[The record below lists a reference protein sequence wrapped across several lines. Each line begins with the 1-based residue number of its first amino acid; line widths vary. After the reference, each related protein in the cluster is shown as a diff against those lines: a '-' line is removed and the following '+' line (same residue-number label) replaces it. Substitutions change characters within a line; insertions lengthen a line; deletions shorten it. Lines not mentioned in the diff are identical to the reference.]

1 MILTMS
7 TQVADGLPAVSQRL
21 QFDVPT
27 GHLTFGSPDCDCDI
41 DTNVADSPFPGM
53 SVELLTASDCEI
65 LVVDDEPD
73 IRKMLQLLLQEE
85 GYKVS
90 DAADGVI
97 GLARLRASSHPLVVL
112 LDYKMPRMNGAEL
125 LEAVMA
131 DPELAGRHAFIF
143 LTANLPLFSP
153 ALRQLL
159 AAAAIP
165 VIQKPFLI
173 SDVLDG
179 IEHAIAG
186 LQSPPDKPAPQA

>member
-1 MILTMS
+1 MIITMS
-7 TQVADGLPAVSQRL
+7 TQVADSPPAVSQRL
-21 QFDVPT
+21 QLDVPIEYVKPET
-27 GHLTFGSPDCDCDI
+27 PDSNNDPNVSVSSHPDTSAGSVKP
-41 DTNVADSPFPGM
+41 
-53 SVELLTASDCEI
+53 SDCEVLI
-65 LVVDDEPD
+65 VDDEPD
-73 IRKMLQLLLQEE
+73 IRKMLQLLLQDE
-85 GYKVS
+85 GYTVS

-97 GLARLRASSHPLVVL
+97 ALARIRASSHPLVVL

-143 LTANLPLFSP
+143 LTANLPAFSP

-173 SDVLDG
+173 ADVLDG

-186 LQSPPDKPAPQA
+186 LQAPPDKSAPQA